1 MVGFDYRTSTGLAE
15 TETLGGHKQSL
26 VCTRTQGKGLVT
38 PRQTEPDLPVNICGS
53 LQRSGLAVASMGTGA
68 LAATVLRV

>member
-1 MVGFDYRTSTGLAE
+1 MVMHFKYSSVYI
-15 TETLGGHKQSL
+15 GGNRESWRAKQSL